1 MNAAPFV
8 ADPTRRNF
16 LKSTGAL
23 VVSFGIPFEAF
34 AQVVSVPPPNP
45 ALQQLDAWLA
55 VGADG
60 NITVYTGKVELGT
73 GVQTALAQVVAEE
86 LDVSFNRVRMVMGDT
101 ALCPNQ
107 GPTVGS
113 QTMLRA
119 SPQLRQAAAEA
130 RQALLALAAQALNSP
145 AEQLTVSDGV
155 VTSPDGKKLAY
166 AALIGN
172 QKFERKMSGTAKP
185 KSADKLTIIG
195 KPIPRV
201 ELPGKIFG
209 THVYIQNLRLP
220 GMLHGRVVR
229 PPMPDA
235 VLASVDEASVKHL
248 PGKARVVVKRNF
260 VGVVAAREEHA
271 IAAARALKVQW
282 KAAATLPA
290 MDQMP
295 AVTRGTKS
303 TERVLAS
310 NGDVETALAGAA
322 KTIKAE
328 YYVPHQMHASIGP
341 SCALAQVTAGD
352 ATLWSPTQSSFNLRD
367 SVAKM
372 LGMPQEKVRL
382 IWIEGSGCYGHNGQ
396 DDVTADA
403 ALLSQAVGKP
413 VRVQWMR
420 HDEHGNEPK
429 GAAMV
434 MEVRGALDAQGNV
447 SAWDYQVWSPGHGG
461 RPSGDS
467 AGNMLAG
474 AEQGLPDKLLPT
486 GADRNARPTYV
497 FPNARVRL
505 QLLQSTVLRVSS
517 LRGLGS
523 PQNTFG
529 NESFIDEL
537 AAAANA
543 DPITFRI
550 RHLKDERAVAVLQE
564 VAKLSQWDA
573 RPSPKAD
580 RSSGTGRGVGF
591 VHYDNYS
598 GYAAVVVRVR
608 VDRASGKVR
617 VERVAVAHDCGLI
630 VNPDGVK
637 NQVEG
642 NVIQTLSRALLE
654 DVHFDSEKVTSLDW
668 TRYPI
673 MRFSDVPEAID
684 IVLIDRPTM
693 PPLGAGEPA
702 AAPVMAAVA
711 NAIFDATGVRLR
723 SVPFVADKVKAA
735 LST

>member
-1 MNAAPFV
+1 MSAAQMNSA
-8 ADPTRRNF
+8 RREF
-16 LKSTGAL
+16 LKTAGAL
-23 VVSFGIPFEAF
+23 IVSFSIPLDAL
-34 AQVVSVPPPNP
+34 AQAQQPNP

-60 NITVYTGKVELGT
+60 NITVFTGKVELGT
-73 GVQTALAQVVAEE
+73 GVQTALAQIVAEE
-86 LDVSFNRVRMVMGDT
+86 LDVSFQRVHMVMGDT
-101 ALCPNQ
+101 AKCPNQ

-113 QTMLRA
+113 QTLYRA
-119 SPQLRQAAAEA
+119 GPQLRQAAAEA
-130 RQALLALAAQALNSP
+130 RAALVAIAAQSLGAP
-145 AEQLTVSDGV
+145 AEQLAVADGV
-155 VTSPDGKKLAY
+155 VSAPDGKKLSY
-166 AALIGN
+166 AALVGN

-185 KSADKLTIIG
+185 KSPDKFAVVG
-195 KPIPRV
+195 KPIARV
-201 ELPGKIFG
+201 ELPEKVFG
-209 THVYIQNLRLP
+209 THVYIQNLRVP

-229 PPMPDA
+229 PPMPEA
-235 VLASVDEASVKHL
+235 VVQHVDPSSVKNL
-248 PGKARVVVKRNF
+248 PGKVRVVVKRNF
-260 VGVVAAREEHA
+260 VGVVAEREEQA
-271 IAAARALKVQW
+271 IRAARALKVQW
-282 KAAATLPA
+282 KPAAKLPA
-290 MDQMP
+290 MQDMP
-295 AVTRGTKS
+295 AVTRGTKA
-303 TERVLAS
+303 TERVLAT
-310 NGDVETALAGAA
+310 NGNVDGAIAGAA
-322 KTIKAE
+322 KTHKAE

-341 SCALAQVTAGD
+341 SCAVAQVTADG

-367 SVAKM
+367 SVAKV
-372 LGMPQEKVRL
+372 LGLPVEKVHL
-382 IWIEGSGCYGHNGQ
+382 VWIEGSGCYGHNGA

-434 MEVRGALDAQGNV
+434 MEVRGGLDAQGNV
-447 SAWDYQVWSPGHGG
+447 VAWDYQVWSPGHAG
-461 RPSGDS
+461 RPSGDGP
-467 AGNMLAG
+467 GNILAG
-474 AEQGLPDKLLPT
+474 AELGLPEKILPT

-497 FPNARVRL
+497 FPNSRVRL
-505 QLLQSTVLRVSS
+505 QLMQSTVLRVSS

-537 AAAANA
+537 AAAAGA
-543 DPITFRI
+543 DPVEFRI
-550 RHLKDERAVAVLQE
+550 RHLKDERAIAVLE
-564 VAKLSQWDA
+564 AAAKLAQWDA

-580 RSSGTGRGVGF
+580 RASGTGRGVGF

-598 GYAAVVVRVR
+598 GYAAVVARVR

-630 VNPDGVK
+630 VNPDGLK
-637 NQVEG
+637 NQIEG
-642 NVIQTLSRALLE
+642 NVVQTLSRALLE

-673 MRFSDVPEAID
+673 LHFSDVPEAID
-684 IVLIDRPTM
+684 ITLIDRPTM
-693 PPLGAGEPA
+693 PSLGAGEPA

-723 SVPFVADKVKAA
+723 SVPFTPERVKTA
-735 LST
+735 LASS